1 MKLKVT
7 KAIVPVAGYGTRFL
21 PVVKTIPKEMLPIL
35 NRPVIQY
42 IVENLVEAG
51 IKTIVLVTS
60 SSKKALDDY
69 FDTHFEL
76 ENKLEEAGKEK
87 ELQEIKK
94 LVKLADIIYVRQ
106 KEMRGNGDAILCAK
120 EAIGDEPFLVNWGD
134 SFLQLN
140 SGKNEFKELIK
151 EYDKYQSIILS
162 GMITDK
168 KEDTEKY
175 GYIGGKKLKDGVIEV
190 EKIIEK
196 PGPDNAPSN
205 VAMPSAFLF
214 TPDIFEALE
223 KANVPKDKELVYV
236 DGINYLM
243 QKGKKIYVKPMRGI
257 YYDCGNIMGW
267 LKTNV
272 DFALKREDIK
282 DEFKKFLIEKIQN
295 K

>member
-1 MKLKVT
+1 MRVT

-60 SSKKALDDY
+60 SSKKAVDDY

-76 ENKLEEAGKEK
+76 ENKLEAAGKEK
-87 ELQEIKK
+87 ELREIKR

-120 EAIGDEPFLVNWGD
+120 EVIGDEPFLVNWGD
-134 SFLQLN
+134 SFFQLS

-151 EYDKYQSIILS
+151 EYNKYHSIIMS

-168 KEDTEKY
+168 KEDTDKY
-175 GYIGGKKLKDGVIEV
+175 GYIGGKTLEDGVIEV

-196 PGPDNAPSN
+196 PGTDNAPSN
-205 VAMPSAFLF
+205 VALPSAFLF
-214 TPDIFEALE
+214 TPDIFDALKRIE
-223 KANVPKDKELVYV
+223 VKQDKELVYV
-236 DGINYLM
+236 DGVNYLM
-243 QKGKKIYVKPMRGI
+243 QKGKKIYVRPMRGI
-257 YYDCGNIMGW
+257 YYDCGNVLGW
-267 LKTNV
+267 LETNV
-272 DFALKREDIK
+272 DFGLKRDDIK
-282 DEFKKFLIEKIQN
+282 DEFRAFVETRLKN